1 MSPTASVPSATGP
14 ASQGAREATNG
25 ARAVASAHPVNHP
38 RDLFALT
45 KPRITLMV
53 LITATAGYFL
63 GTAGRPAIGPMLVA
77 LFGIALVAGGTSG
90 LNQVWERDVDAKMQ
104 RTRRRPIPAGR
115 VSPLAG
121 WLFTGFL
128 AVAGVAFLYVM
139 VNRLTAVLAALSV
152 VSYVFVYTPLK
163 RVSSLSTLI
172 GAIPGALPIMG
183 GWTAARGELGPGA
196 WALFGIMFFWQL
208 PHFLAL
214 AWLFREDYRRGGL
227 KMLGVEDP
235 DAHQTRVHSVLYA
248 SALLPASLFP
258 VAIGLS
264 GWIYLAVALVLGV
277 VYGVAA
283 LRFWFNADVSSARRL
298 FRVSLLYLPILL
310 LALTVDRGPYPS
322 PASAAKVEAPVTAVG
337 EAAAP
342 VPVVAARPR

>member
-1 MSPTASVPSATGP
+1 MSMTAS
-14 ASQGAREATNG
+14 AS
-25 ARAVASAHPVNHP
+25 S
-38 RDLFALT
+38 LFALT

-53 LITATAGYFL
+53 MVTAAAGYFL
-63 GTAGRPAIGPMLVA
+63 AAGGRPDLGPMLAA

-90 LNQVWERDVDAKMQ
+90 LNQVWERDVDAKME

-121 WLFTGFL
+121 WIFTGVL
-128 AVAGVAFLYVM
+128 AVVGVLFLWVT
-139 VNRLTAVLAALSV
+139 VNRLTALLAALSV

-163 RVSSLSTLI
+163 RVSSLSTLV
-172 GAIPGALPIMG
+172 GAVPGALPIMG

-214 AWLFREDYRRGGL
+214 AWLFREDYQRGGL

-235 DAHQTRVHSVLYA
+235 EAHQTRVHSVLYA

-264 GWIYLAVALVLGV
+264 GWVYLAVALVLGV
-277 VYGVAA
+277 AYGVAA

-298 FRVSLLYLPILL
+298 FKVSLLYLPILL
-310 LALTVDRGPYPS
+310 LVLSLDRGPYPG
-322 PASAAKVEAPVTAVG
+322 PVAD
-337 EAAAP
+337 AAAETP
-342 VPVVAARPR
+342 ATRAQVVRAPRR

>member
-1 MSPTASVPSATGP
+1 MTMTAS
-14 ASQGAREATNG
+14 AS
-25 ARAVASAHPVNHP
+25 S
-38 RDLFALT
+38 LFALT

-53 LITATAGYFL
+53 MITAAAGYFL
-63 GTAGRPAIGPMLVA
+63 AAGGRPDMGPMLVA

-90 LNQVWERDVDAKMQ
+90 LNQVWERDVDAKME

-121 WLFTGFL
+121 WIFTGFL
-128 AVAGVAFLYVM
+128 AVAGVLFLWLM
-139 VNRLTAVLAALSV
+139 VNRLTALLAALSV

-163 RVSSLSTLI
+163 RVSSLSTLV
-172 GAIPGALPIMG
+172 GAVPGALPIMG
-183 GWTAARGELGPGA
+183 GWTAARAELGPGA

-214 AWLFREDYRRGGL
+214 AWLFREDYQRGGL

-235 DAHQTRVHSVLYA
+235 EAHQTRVHSVLYA

-264 GWIYLAVALVLGV
+264 GWIYLGVALVLGI

-298 FRVSLLYLPILL
+298 FKVSLLYLPILL
-310 LALTVDRGPYPS
+310 LALSLDRGPYPGPVADS
-322 PASAAKVEAPVTAVG
+322 AVETAATQVYVVRAS
-337 EAAAP
+337 
-342 VPVVAARPR
+342 RR

>member
-1 MSPTASVPSATGP
+1 MSTTVSATPAAGP
-14 ASQGAREATNG
+14 SERAAGAPAEG
-25 ARAVASAHPVNHP
+25 ARAVTRARPLNRP
-38 RDLFALT
+38 GDLFELT

-53 LITATAGYFL
+53 LITAAAGYFL
-63 GTAGRPAIGPMLVA
+63 AAGGRPAVGPMLVA
-77 LFGIALVAGGTSG
+77 LFGVALVAAGTSG
-90 LNQVWERDVDAKMQ
+90 MNQVWERDVDAKMK
-104 RTRRRPIPAGR
+104 RTCRRPIPAGR

-121 WLFTGFL
+121 WVFTGALALSGIAFLWVLVNGLTAFL
-128 AVAGVAFLYVM
+128 A
-139 VNRLTAVLAALSV
+139 TLSV
-152 VSYVFVYTPLK
+152 VSYVFMYTPLK
-163 RVSSLSTLI
+163 RVSSLSTLV
-172 GAIPGALPIMG
+172 GAVPGALPIMG

-214 AWLFREDYRRGGL
+214 AWLFREDYQRGGL

-264 GWIYLAVALVLGV
+264 GWIYLGVALVLGV

-283 LRFWFNADVSSARRL
+283 LRFWMNADVGSARRL

-310 LALTVDRGPYPS
+310 LALSVDRGPYPG
-322 PASAAKVEAPVTAVG
+322 PVTEPVG
-337 EAAAP
+337 GDAAEAQTVR
-342 VPVVAARPR
+342 VPPR

>member
-1 MSPTASVPSATGP
+1 MSGVAAVTAPSASA
-14 ASQGAREATNG
+14 AS
-25 ARAVASAHPVNHP
+25 NHP
-38 RDLFALT
+38 RDLWALT

-53 LITATAGYFL
+53 LITAAAGFFL
-63 GTAGRPAIGPMLVA
+63 AAGGRPGVQEMLTALLGIGLVA
-77 LFGIALVAGGTSG
+77 AGTSG
-90 LNQVWERDVDAKMQ
+90 MNQVWERDVDARME

-121 WLFTGFL
+121 WMFTGLL
-128 AVAGVAFLYVM
+128 ALAGVLFLYLL
-139 VNRLTAVLAALSV
+139 VNPLTAALAALSV

-196 WALFGIMFFWQL
+196 WALFGILFFWQL

-214 AWLFREDYRRGGL
+214 AWLFRTDYQRGGL
-227 KMLGVEDP
+227 KMLGVDDP
-235 DAHQTRVHSVLYA
+235 DARQTRVHSVLYA

-264 GWIYLAVALVLGV
+264 GWVYLVVALVM
-277 VYGVAA
+277 GVAYGLA
-283 LRFWFNADVSSARRL
+283 AIRFWVRADVSSARRL
-298 FRVSLLYLPILL
+298 FRVSLVYLPVLL
-310 LALTVDRGPYPS
+310 LALSVDRGPYPGS
-322 PASAAKVEAPVTAVG
+322 PPAATTEADRAASTAT
-337 EAAAP
+337 
-342 VPVVAARPR
+342 VPRLPS